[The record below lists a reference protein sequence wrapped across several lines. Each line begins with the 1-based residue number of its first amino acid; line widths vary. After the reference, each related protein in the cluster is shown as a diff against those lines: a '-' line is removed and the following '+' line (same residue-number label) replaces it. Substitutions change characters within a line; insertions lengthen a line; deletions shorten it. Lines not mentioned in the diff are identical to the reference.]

1 MADTKMDIIISL
13 KDRVSKGFKN
23 VGSAL
28 DGVRKRVDTLKG
40 SIFNLRN
47 AFLGLGL
54 GLIVKDVIETK
65 NQFVKFQKT
74 LETLE
79 GSAEKAAKKWQELLE
94 FAEITPYRINEVV
107 KSYKTLKAFGLD
119 PTIETM
125 RILGDTASALGGPDV
140 LGRVALVLGQIQA
153 QGFMSAQDMNQLANA
168 GINAAKVMKE
178 AFGVTRNEVMSL
190 RKQGVEAH
198 TIINLLLDTMK
209 NQFGGQMAAMNKELS
224 GQWEMLISIWQR
236 FEIAIMDSGVYTYL
250 TSMLTLLNQKILEL
264 RTEGK
269 LDEWAETISK
279 KVISAFKK
287 MAFGVASVYDT
298 LAPILKSFKDLF
310 LDVWDWFSELPPAV
324 QKVGIVGYMLAG
336 SAGTKVLVLG
346 IMDMSAKVDDLFQHL
361 KAGPKGFK
369 VKTIEDKLNR
379 LKASLK
385 DMPDWAAF
393 GVASEFS
400 RTTEEI
406 EKLENELV
414 KLIGKKIVPL
424 ADSEDV
430 EKNAESMV
438 GIVSAAFAKIEAK
451 AAETQK
457 KTRDVIKPKEAE
469 GIAPVKPD
477 VLSANQIEAET
488 EKLISNIKTQ
498 LVELD
503 FLYEQ
508 GSVKFQEY
516 WDTRRLKLEEQFKLE
531 TDTLKKLAEA
541 SVTDPKK
548 KLQYE
553 TELHLAKQQFLQD
566 EMALKAEE
574 ATAAEDVMNKKIELE
589 NIFKELKI
597 RLMEESFWNLEAQH
611 AAELLALDQRHE
623 EERLRIEEMTQFI
636 GDEEKKRTL
645 LKDLEAKQQIETE
658 KKVAK
663 QTLET
668 WNQRFEAIG
677 KVTGGLKD
685 IFTDLYEMGG
695 KSNKKMFKIA
705 KAAAYATAVVNGAAA
720 VTKALMEGGP
730 IMGPIMAAIIAAKTG
745 IEIVKI
751 KGTEMGGSFA
761 EGGQIPGYSSHSKAD
776 NIKINATAGEFMQ
789 PVKSVKYYGK
799 NIMEAMRKQLIPRQL
814 FEGFA
819 GGGLSPKLAY
829 SHAADGG
836 VIQKSN
842 EAIAAPKIEII
853 NVTNPEVIK
862 GLALDAV
869 HEDRDVVVNMVL
881 NEMEERNIKIGR
893 AI

>member
-54 GLIVKDVIETK
+54 GLVAKDIIETK
-65 NQFVKFQKT
+65 NEFVKFQKT

-79 GSAEKAAKKWQELLE
+79 GSTEKAAKKWDELLQ
-94 FAEITPYRINEVV
+94 FAEITPFRIKQVV
-107 KSYKTLKAFGLD
+107 EAYKTLKAFGLD
-119 PTIETM
+119 PTIDTM
-125 RILGDTASALGGPDV
+125 RILGDAAAALGGADV
-140 LGRVALVLGQIQA
+140 FGRIALVLGQIQA

-168 GINAAKVMKE
+168 GINAGKVMKE
-178 AFGVTRNEVMSL
+178 TFGAARDEVAGLRRQGVTAR
-190 RKQGVEAH
+190 Q
-198 TIINLLLDTMK
+198 IIDALLKEMAGK
-209 NQFGGQMAAMNKELS
+209 FGGQMAAMNKELS

-236 FEIAIMDSGVYTYL
+236 FTVAIMDAGIYKYL
-250 TSMLTLLNQKILEL
+250 TAIFTLLNDKILEL
-264 RTEGK
+264 RETGK

-287 MAFGVASVYDT
+287 MALGVASAYDT
-298 LAPILKSFKDLF
+298 MIPIMSKFKDLF
-310 LDVWDWFSELPPAV
+310 LGMWDWFKGLPEFVQTYGLIGVLLLGTKGKGVIAVVAAATTLEKALENLGLKSEQITKKEAAGLQTRLGYYERLLDWQEKNGKATDDTIEKIRELEYRLSELTGM
-324 QKVGIVGYMLAG
+324 KIESIV
-336 SAGTKVLVLG
+336 
-346 IMDMSAKVDDLFQHL
+346 
-361 KAGPKGFK
+361 
-369 VKTIEDKLNR
+369 
-379 LKASLK
+379 
-385 DMPDWAAF
+385 
-393 GVASEFS
+393 
-400 RTTEEI
+400 
-406 EKLENELV
+406 
-414 KLIGKKIVPL
+414 
-424 ADSEDV
+424 DSEDV

-438 GIVSAAFAKIEAK
+438 SIVSAAFAKIEAK

-457 KTRDVIKPKEAE
+457 KTSDVIKPEAAE

-477 VLSANQIEAET
+477 VLGADQIEAET
-488 EKLISNIKTQ
+488 EKLISNIQTQ

-503 FLYEQ
+503 LLYEQ

-531 TDTLKKLAEA
+531 TDTLKKLAEMETA
-541 SVTDPKK
+541 DPKK

-566 EMALKAEE
+566 EMTLKAEE

-658 KKVAK
+658 KKLAK
-663 QTLET
+663 QTQET
-668 WNQRFEAIG
+668 WETRLSSIG
-677 KVTGGLKD
+677 KVTSGLKD

-705 KAAAYATAVVNGAAA
+705 KAAAYASAVVNGAQA
-720 VTKALMEGGP
+720 VVKALATGGP

-745 IEIVKI
+745 IEIAKI
-751 KGTEMGGSFA
+751 KNTEMGGSFA
-761 EGGQIPGYSSHSKAD
+761 EGGQIPGYSPHSKAD

-789 PVKSVKYYGK
+789 PVAAVKYYGK
-799 NIMEAMRKQLIPRQL
+799 DRMEAIRKRLIPRE
-814 FEGFA
+814 FFDGFA
-819 GGGLSPKLAY
+819 TGGLIPKLAY

-836 VIQKSN
+836 LIQKSN
-842 EAIAAPKIEII
+842 EAIAPPKIEII

-869 HEDRDVVVNMVL
+869 HQDRDVVVNMVL
-881 NEMEERNIKIGR
+881 NEMEERNIEIGR